1 MSQSGTLP
9 PVAMTDRHR
18 GQPWWTE
25 HGLRWPGMCWPG
37 RMKYDEVARQVGYAN
52 RGTAHRAVAQALSE
66 RLVDGID
73 ELRALEVA
81 RLDAMQAALWPP
93 QVEAGDTR
101 ASMTVIR
108 IIDRRCRLLGLDA
121 TKRARQR
128 FDTLVIGEE
137 SNPGEATD
145 ERERARTTRHEG
157 ALQGVRLAAQ

>member
-1 MSQSGTLP
+1 MSSQAL
-9 PVAMTDRHR
+9 A
-18 GQPWWTE
+18 
-25 HGLRWPGMCWPG
+25 RWRRC
-37 RMKYDEVARQVGYAN
+37 RAVELVLQAMKYNEVARQVGYAN

-81 RLDAMQAALWPP
+81 RLDAMQAALWP

-121 TKRARQR
+121 IKRARQR

-145 ERERARTTRHEG
+145 ERPETAGEVS
-157 ALQGVRLAAQ
+157 QGLPAA